1 MRRYCDRS
9 PKLAETIWHEHYE
22 PILGVD
28 QVNYMVEHFQSL
40 RAMKDQIANQGYRYR
55 GVFHQGKLCGYVATA
70 GRPDFLFLSKLYLAA
85 EARGLGLASRV
96 LAVLKEEAKAGTG
109 RIQLTVNRF
118 NADSIA
124 VYQNG
129 GFVTSA
135 KKKHRLAGLLYGRL
149 YHGAGLPKLRRPESK
164 KLEKRRKR

>member
-1 MRRYCDRS
+1 MEAFELLDADEALLRQIA
-9 PKLAETIWHEHYE
+9 KLAETIWHEHYE

-40 RAMKDQIANQGYRYR
+40 PAMKDQIANQGYRYR

-118 NADSIA
+118 NSDSIA
-124 VYQNG
+124 VYQKR
-129 GFVTSA
+129 GFVT
-135 KKKHRLAGLLYGRL
+135 
-149 YHGAGLPKLRRPESK
+149 LRE
-164 KLEKRRKR
+164 EKTPIGGGYFMDDYIMELDCRN

>member
-1 MRRYCDRS
+1 MEAFELLDADEALLRQIA
-9 PKLAETIWHEHYE
+9 KLAETIWHEHYE

-85 EARGLGLASRV
+85 EAGDWAWHRGCW
-96 LAVLKEEAKAGTG
+96 
-109 RIQLTVNRF
+109 RF
-118 NADSIA
+118 S
-124 VYQNG
+124 
-129 GFVTSA
+129 
-135 KKKHRLAGLLYGRL
+135 
-149 YHGAGLPKLRRPESK
+149 
-164 KLEKRRKR
+164 RRKPKREPAGFS